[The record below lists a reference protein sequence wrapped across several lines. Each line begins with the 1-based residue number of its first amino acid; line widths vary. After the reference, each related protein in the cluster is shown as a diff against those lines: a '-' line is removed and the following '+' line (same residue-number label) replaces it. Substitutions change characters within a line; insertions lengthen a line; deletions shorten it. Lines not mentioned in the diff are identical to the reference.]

1 MLYVLLIS
9 SLVIW
14 LLILFSPWQPYR
26 TKERWDVHYP
36 GKGEDDLGDLT
47 VLIPAR
53 NEEEVLRRT
62 LKAVQSQGKN
72 LRIIVIDDQSTDS
85 TYEVAT
91 NTLNEAGGGEVIA
104 GSEHPPGWSGKLWAL
119 EQGRRLVDSPMVM
132 LLDADINLKPGVIT
146 GLKNRLISEEYSFL
160 SLMAKPPLK
169 SFWEKLMMPAF
180 IYYFKLLYPFRIS
193 NSDSNLVAAAA
204 GGCILT
210 KTEVLSSIGGFESLK
225 EAIIDDCTLARK
237 VKEKGYRTWTGLT
250 RSAVSIRP
258 YKDLNEIWN
267 MVARTA
273 FTQLLY
279 SSLLLLL
286 CTVIMLLAYWIPVAG
301 LLAGVFSADADIFN
315 ISLVVYG
322 ILSIT
327 YLPVLRFYKVSS
339 GYALMLPFIGTLYLL
354 MTWTSAIRYW
364 SGERLRWRGRVEF
377 KADRA

>member
-1 MLYVLLIS
+1 MLYLLLIS

-14 LLILFSPWQPYR
+14 LIILFLPWQPYR

-36 GKGEDDLGDLT
+36 GKGEDDLSDVT

-62 LKAVQSQGKN
+62 LKAIQSQGEN
-72 LRIIVIDDQSTDS
+72 LRIIVIDDQSTDR
-85 TYEVAT
+85 TYEVAK
-91 NTLNEAGGGEVIA
+91 NVMDEAGWGEVVE

-132 LLDADINLKPGVIT
+132 LLDADIELKPGVIT
-146 GLKNRLISEEYSFL
+146 GLKYRLISEEYSFL

-169 SFWEKLMMPAF
+169 SFWEKLLMPAF
-180 IYYFKLLYPFRIS
+180 IYYFKLLYPFSIS
-193 NSDSNLVAAAA
+193 NSGSNLVSAAA
-204 GGCILT
+204 GGCVLT
-210 KTEVLSSIGGFESLK
+210 KTNVLSAIGGFNSLK
-225 EAIIDDCTLARK
+225 HAIIDDCTLARK

-273 FTQLLY
+273 FTQLRY
-279 SSLLLLL
+279 SSVLLLL
-286 CTVIMLLAYWIPVAG
+286 CTGIMILAYWIPVAG

-315 ISLVVYG
+315 ISLIVYG

-327 YLPVLRFYKVSS
+327 YLPVLRFYQVSS
-339 GYALMLPFIGTLYLL
+339 GYALTLPFIGTLYLL

-364 SGERLRWRGRVEF
+364 SGERLRWRGRIEF

>member
-1 MLYVLLIS
+1 MLYLLLIS

-14 LLILFSPWQPYR
+14 LIILFLPWQPYR

-36 GKGEDDLGDLT
+36 GKGEDDLSDVT

-62 LKAVQSQGKN
+62 LKAIQSQGEN
-72 LRIIVIDDQSTDS
+72 LRIIVIDDQSTDR
-85 TYEVAT
+85 TYEVAK
-91 NTLNEAGGGEVIA
+91 NVMDEAGWGEVVE

-132 LLDADINLKPGVIT
+132 LLDADIELKPGVIT
-146 GLKNRLISEEYSFL
+146 GLKYRLISEEYSFL

-169 SFWEKLMMPAF
+169 SFWEKLLMPAF
-180 IYYFKLLYPFRIS
+180 IYYFKLLYPFSIS
-193 NSDSNLVAAAA
+193 NSGSNLVSAAA
-204 GGCILT
+204 GGCVLT
-210 KTEVLSSIGGFESLK
+210 KTNVLSAIGGFNSLK
-225 EAIIDDCTLARK
+225 HAIIDDCTLARK

-273 FTQLLY
+273 FTQLRY
-279 SSLLLLL
+279 SSVLLLL
-286 CTVIMLLAYWIPVAG
+286 CTGIMILAYWIPVAG

-315 ISLVVYG
+315 ISLIVYG

-327 YLPVLRFYKVSS
+327 YLPVLRFYQVSS
-339 GYALMLPFIGTLYLL
+339 GYALTLPFIGTFYLL

-364 SGERLRWRGRVEF
+364 SGERLRWRGRIEF

>member
-1 MLYVLLIS
+1 M
-9 SLVIW
+9 
-14 LLILFSPWQPYR
+14 
-26 TKERWDVHYP
+26 HYP
-36 GKGEDDLGDLT
+36 GKGEDDLSDVT

-62 LKAVQSQGKN
+62 LKAIQSQGEN
-72 LRIIVIDDQSTDS
+72 LRIIVIDDQSTDR
-85 TYEVAT
+85 TYEVAK
-91 NTLNEAGGGEVIA
+91 NVMDEAGWGEVVE

-132 LLDADINLKPGVIT
+132 LLDADIELKPGVIT
-146 GLKNRLISEEYSFL
+146 GLKYRLISEEYSFL

-169 SFWEKLMMPAF
+169 SFWEKLLMPAF
-180 IYYFKLLYPFRIS
+180 IYYFKLLYPFSIS
-193 NSDSNLVAAAA
+193 NSGSNLVSAAA
-204 GGCILT
+204 GGCVLT
-210 KTEVLSSIGGFESLK
+210 KTNVLSAIGGFNSLK
-225 EAIIDDCTLARK
+225 HAIIDDCTLARK

-273 FTQLLY
+273 FTQLRY
-279 SSLLLLL
+279 SSVLLLL
-286 CTVIMLLAYWIPVAG
+286 CTGIMILAYWIPVAG

-315 ISLVVYG
+315 ISLIVYG

-327 YLPVLRFYKVSS
+327 YLPVLRFYQVSS
-339 GYALMLPFIGTLYLL
+339 GYALTLPFIGTFYLL

-364 SGERLRWRGRVEF
+364 SGERLRWRGRIEF

>member
-1 MLYVLLIS
+1 MLYLLLIS

-14 LLILFSPWQPYR
+14 LIILFLPWQPYR

-36 GKGEDDLGDLT
+36 GKGEDDLSDVT

-62 LKAVQSQGKN
+62 LKAIQSQGEN
-72 LRIIVIDDQSTDS
+72 LRIIVIDDQSTDR
-85 TYEVAT
+85 TYEVAK
-91 NTLNEAGGGEVIA
+91 NVMDEAGGGEVIE

-132 LLDADINLKPGVIT
+132 LLDADIELKPGVIT
-146 GLKNRLISEEYSFL
+146 GLKYRLISEEYSFL

-169 SFWEKLMMPAF
+169 SFWEKLLMPAF
-180 IYYFKLLYPFRIS
+180 IYYFKLLYPFSIS
-193 NSDSNLVAAAA
+193 NSGSNLVSAAA
-204 GGCILT
+204 GGCVLT
-210 KTEVLSSIGGFESLK
+210 KTNVLSAIGGFNSLK
-225 EAIIDDCTLARK
+225 HAIIDDCTLARK

-273 FTQLLY
+273 FTQLRY
-279 SSLLLLL
+279 SSVLLLL
-286 CTVIMLLAYWIPVAG
+286 CTGIMILAYWIPVAG

-315 ISLVVYG
+315 ISLIVYG

-327 YLPVLRFYKVSS
+327 YLPVLRFYQVSS
-339 GYALMLPFIGTLYLL
+339 GYALTLPFIGTLYLL

-364 SGERLRWRGRVEF
+364 SGERLRWRGRIEF

>member
-1 MLYVLLIS
+1 
-9 SLVIW
+9 
-14 LLILFSPWQPYR
+14 
-26 TKERWDVHYP
+26 VHYP

-72 LRIIVIDDQSTDS
+72 LRIIVIDDQSNDS
-85 TYEVAT
+85 TYEVAK

-119 EQGRRLVDSPMVM
+119 EQGRRLADSPMVM
-132 LLDADINLKPGVIT
+132 LLDADIELKPGVIS

-169 SFWEKLMMPAF
+169 SFWEKLLMPAF
-180 IYYFKLLYPFRIS
+180 IYFFKLLYPFRIS
-193 NSDSNLVAAAA
+193 NSESNLVAAAA
-204 GGCILT
+204 GGCVLT

-273 FTQLLY
+273 FTQLRY
-279 SSLLLLL
+279 SSLLLIL
-286 CTVIMLLAYWIPVAG
+286 CTGIMLLAYWIPVAG
-301 LLAGVFSADADIFN
+301 LLAGVFSADTDIFN
-315 ISLVVYG
+315 ISLVVNG

-327 YLPVLRFYKVSS
+327 YLPVLRFYQVSS

-364 SGERLRWRGRVEF
+364 NGERLRWRGRVEF